1 MSDIPS
7 IESIGIIGGGAW
19 GTALGLVTLRAGRDP
34 LLWAREPEVVAA
46 INTRHENTLFLPGAA
61 LDPRLGATSEL
72 AEAAARDLLLL
83 AVPAQHLRAVAGAL
97 APHLKS
103 GTPVVICA
111 KGIEERT
118 GALLSEVVAEALP
131 QAPVAL
137 LSGPTFAAE
146 VAAGFPT
153 AITLAASDAALGQRV
168 IRSLGGR
175 AFRPYYSDDVP
186 GAQIGGAVKNVI
198 AIACGIV
205 VGRTLGDNARAAL
218 ITRGLAEMA
227 RLALAKGGRAETLM
241 GLSGLGDLTLTCTS
255 LQSRNHSLGVAL
267 GQGKPLA
274 DILAARRSVAEGVT
288 SAAAAV
294 ALAQRLGI
302 EMPIVAAVDA
312 ILHRGAAIDVAI
324 ESLLSRPFRSETR
337 ATS

>member
-1 MSDIPS
+1 MSDVPS

-83 AVPAQHLRAVAGAL
+83 AVPAQHLRAIAGAL

-168 IRSLGGR
+168 IQSLGSR

-205 VGRTLGDNARAAL
+205 VGRKLGDNARAAL

-267 GQGKPLA
+267 GEGKPLA

-324 ESLLSRPFRSETR
+324 ESLLSRPFRNETR

>member
-1 MSDIPS
+1 MSAVPS

-34 LLWAREPEVVAA
+34 LLWAREQEVVAA
-46 INTRHENTLFLPGAA
+46 INTHHENTLFLPGAA

-83 AVPAQHLRAVAGAL
+83 AVPAQHLRAIAGAL

-168 IRSLGGR
+168 IQSLGSR

-205 VGRTLGDNARAAL
+205 VGRKLGDNARAAL

-267 GQGKPLA
+267 GEGKPLA

-324 ESLLSRPFRSETR
+324 ESLLSRPFRNETR

>member
-1 MSDIPS
+1 M
-7 IESIGIIGGGAW
+7 ERIGIVGGGAW
-19 GTALGLVTLRAGRDP
+19 GTALGLVALRAGRTP
-34 LLWAREPEVVAA
+34 LLWAREAEVAAA
-46 INTRHENTLFLPGAA
+46 INGAHENPIFLPGVA
-61 LDPRLGATSEL
+61 LDPRLRATGEL
-72 AEAAARDLLLL
+72 AEAAANDLLLL

-97 APHLKS
+97 APHLKA

-111 KGIEERT
+111 KGIEERS
-118 GALLSEVVAEALP
+118 GALLSDVVAEALP
-131 QAPVAL
+131 QALVAL

-153 AITLAASDAALGQRV
+153 AITLASADAALGQRLAEC
-168 IRSLGGR
+168 LGSR
-175 AFRPYYSDDVP
+175 AFRPYCTDDVP

-205 VGRTLGDNARAAL
+205 VGRKLGDNARAAL

-267 GQGKPLA
+267 GEGKRLA
-274 DILAARRSVAEGVT
+274 EILAARRSVAEGVT
-288 SAAAAV
+288 SASAAV
-294 ALAQRLGI
+294 ALAQRLRI
-302 EMPIVAAVDA
+302 EMPIVQAVDA
-312 ILHRGAAIDVAI
+312 ILHHNAAIDGAV
-324 ESLLSRPFRSETR
+324 EGLLSRPFRSEAR
-337 ATS
+337 AAP

>member
-1 MSDIPS
+1 MQ
-7 IESIGIIGGGAW
+7 SIGIIGGGAW
-19 GTALGLVTLRAGRDP
+19 GTALGLVALRAGRDA
-34 LLWAREPEVVAA
+34 LLWAREADVVAA
-46 INTRHENTLFLPGAA
+46 INGRHENSLFLPGVA
-61 LDPRLGATSEL
+61 LDPRLGATAEL
-72 AEAAARDLLLL
+72 AEAADRDLLLL
-83 AVPAQHLRAVAGAL
+83 ATPAQHLRASASAL

-111 KGIEERT
+111 KGIEEHS
-118 GALLSEVVAEALP
+118 GALLSDVVAEALP
-131 QAPVAL
+131 QAQVAL

-146 VAAGFPT
+146 VARGLPT

-168 IRSLGGR
+168 VQCLGSR
-175 AFRPYYSDDVP
+175 AFRPYYTDDVA
-186 GAQIGGAVKNVI
+186 GAQIGGAIKNVI

-205 VGRTLGDNARAAL
+205 LGRKLGDNARAAL

-255 LQSRNHSLGVAL
+255 LQSRNCSLGAAL
-267 GQGKPLA
+267 GEGKRLA

-288 SAAAAV
+288 SAAAA
-294 ALAQRLGI
+294 AELAQRLGI

-312 ILHRGAAIDVAI
+312 ILHHGAAIDAAI
-324 ESLLSRPFRSETR
+324 EALLSRPFRHEAR
-337 ATS
+337 ASS

>member
-1 MSDIPS
+1 MQ
-7 IESIGIIGGGAW
+7 SIGIIGGGAW
-19 GTALGLVTLRAGRDP
+19 GTALGLVALRAGRAP

-46 INTRHENTLFLPGAA
+46 INGGHENPLFLPGVA
-61 LDPRLGATSEL
+61 LDPRLRATAEL
-72 AEAAARDLLLL
+72 ADAAANDLLLL
-83 AVPAQHLRAVAGAL
+83 AVPAQHLRAAATAL
-97 APHLKS
+97 APHLKP
-103 GTPVVICA
+103 GTPIVICA
-111 KGIEERT
+111 KGIEEGT
-118 GALLSEVVAEALP
+118 GALLSEVAAEAMP

-153 AITLAASDAALGQRV
+153 AITLAASEAALGQRLV
-168 IRSLGGR
+168 KSLGSR
-175 AFRPYYSDDVP
+175 AFRPYYTDDVA

-205 VGRTLGDNARAAL
+205 VGRKLGDNARAAL

-255 LQSRNHSLGVAL
+255 LQSRNCSLGVAL
-267 GQGKPLA
+267 GEGKRLE
-274 DILAARRSVAEGVT
+274 DILAARRSVAEGVSSA
-288 SAAAAV
+288 SAAA

-302 EMPIVAAVDA
+302 DMPIVAAVDA
-312 ILHRGAAIDVAI
+312 ILHRGAAIDGAI
-324 ESLLSRPFRSETR
+324 EALRSRPFRSEAR
-337 ATS
+337 AAT

>member
-1 MSDIPS
+1 MQ
-7 IESIGIIGGGAW
+7 SIGIIGGGAW
-19 GTALGLVTLRAGRDP
+19 GTALGLVALRAGRAP

-46 INTRHENTLFLPGAA
+46 INSGHENPLFLPRVA
-61 LDPRLGATSEL
+61 LDPRLRATGET
-72 AEAAARDLLLL
+72 AEVAANDLLLL
-83 AVPAQHLRAVAGAL
+83 AVPAQHLRAAATAL
-97 APHLKS
+97 APHLKP

-111 KGIEERT
+111 KGIEART
-118 GALLSEVVAEALP
+118 GALLSEVVRETLP

-153 AITLAASDAALGQRV
+153 AITLAASDAALGQRLV
-168 IRSLGGR
+168 QSLGSR
-175 AFRPYYSDDVP
+175 AFRPYYTDDVP

-205 VGRTLGDNARAAL
+205 VGRKLGDNARAAL

-241 GLSGLGDLTLTCTS
+241 GLSGLGDLALTCTS
-255 LQSRNHSLGVAL
+255 LQSRNCSLGVAL
-267 GQGKPLA
+267 GEGKRLE
-274 DILAARRSVAEGVT
+274 DILAARRSVAEGVSSA
-288 SAAAAV
+288 SAAA

-302 EMPIVAAVDA
+302 DMPIVAAVDA
-312 ILHRGAAIDVAI
+312 ILHRGGAIDGAI
-324 ESLLSRPFRSETR
+324 EALLSRPFRGEAR
-337 ATS
+337 AAT

>member
-1 MSDIPS
+1 MSDVPAMQ
-7 IESIGIIGGGAW
+7 SIGIIGGGAW
-19 GTALGLVTLRAGRDP
+19 GTALGLVALRAGREP
-34 LLWAREPEVVAA
+34 VLWAREPEVVAA
-46 INTRHENTLFLPGAA
+46 INSGHENTLFLPGAA
-61 LDPRLGATSEL
+61 LDPRLAATSEL

-83 AVPAQHLRAVAGAL
+83 AVPAQHLRAIAGAL

-111 KGIEERT
+111 KGIEERS

-131 QAPVAL
+131 QALVAL
-137 LSGPTFAAE
+137 ISGPTFAAE
-146 VAAGFPT
+146 VAAGHPT
-153 AITLAASDAALGQRV
+153 AITLAASDASLGQR
-168 IRSLGGR
+168 IIQCLGSR
-175 AFRPYYSDDVP
+175 AFRPYYADDVP

-205 VGRTLGDNARAAL
+205 VGRKLGDNARAAL

-267 GQGKPLA
+267 GEGKRLA

-288 SAAAAV
+288 SASAAA

-312 ILHRGAAIDVAI
+312 ILHHGAGVDAAIEA
-324 ESLLSRPFRSETR
+324 LLSRPFRNETR
-337 ATS
+337 AAP